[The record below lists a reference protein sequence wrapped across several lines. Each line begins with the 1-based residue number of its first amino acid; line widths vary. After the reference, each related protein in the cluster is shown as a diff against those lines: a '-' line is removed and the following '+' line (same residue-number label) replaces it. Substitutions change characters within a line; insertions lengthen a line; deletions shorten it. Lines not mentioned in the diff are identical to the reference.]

1 MSPST
6 ITIIIN
12 QPTWSIDNIER
23 SKSSS
28 EDETKGAE
36 EDLDYMSSDWGLWK
50 NEGQIVLKARHV
62 PRQIL

>member
-1 MSPST
+1 VSPST

-36 EDLDYMSSDWGLWK
+36 EDLDYMTSD
-50 NEGQIVLKARHV
+50 
-62 PRQIL
+62 